1 MKIWPVFVVALMTVI
16 RASFAHGIMV
26 SVRLDDGVPQY
37 SIREMALTREELTD
51 FFMRDAHNNAIIVLS
66 LSPEV
71 TTANIF
77 DLIKNIKT
85 AGYET
90 VYIGYSE
97 IAPSDALPTRN
108 ITVQIDLNN
117 TSIDEEEARRI
128 KQLNFESEMKQKA
141 QQAGPGYPPQG
152 VGSPDP

>member
-1 MKIWPVFVVALMTVI
+1 MAVI

-26 SVRLDDGVPQY
+26 SVRLDDGVPLY

-51 FFMRDAHNNAIIVLS
+51 FFMRDAHNNAIIVLA

-71 TTANIF
+71 TTSLIF
-77 DLIKNIKT
+77 NLIKDIKK
-85 AGYET
+85 AGYESL
-90 VYIGYSE
+90 YIAYSE
-97 IAPSDALPTRN
+97 IAPLDALPTRN

-117 TSIDEEEARRI
+117 TSINEEESRRI
-128 KQLNFESEMKQKA
+128 KQLEFENELKQNA